1 MKLLVP
7 KPITAAMIASGTTI
21 AEPATGE
28 TLWVSGGNYAI
39 GDKRIRVETHRVY
52 EAVQAS
58 TGRTIAPELDGTY
71 WKDMGPTLRWAP
83 FDQYINTPAT
93 ATATLT
99 YVLKPGFCN
108 CVALYGIDAGT
119 VSVTVKAGT
128 GGSTL
133 YTESRPVSESNATW
147 YGYYFLPWVK
157 RDRMVFSNLP
167 IHPDAE
173 ITITLT
179 AAVGVS
185 VAIGVIVVGDYRPL
199 IGDIASFG
207 GTERG
212 ASAEPVTYSYIKTE
226 DDGTVKIVKRHAATG
241 LRATICLPRENA
253 DAALKTIQSV
263 LDIPCGWVATATKGY
278 DGLNAFG
285 LGSASVRYENDT
297 IARIDLTVKGMI

>member
-1 MKLLVP
+1 
-7 KPITAAMIASGTTI
+7 
-21 AEPATGE
+21 
-28 TLWVSGGNYAI
+28 
-39 GDKRIRVETHRVY
+39 VETHRVY

-93 ATATLT
+93 ATTTLT

-167 IHPDAE
+167 IHHDAE

-212 ASAEPVTYSYIKTE
+212 ASAEPVTYSKFLTTH
-226 DDGTVKIVKRHAATG
+226 DKRS
-241 LRATICLPRENA
+241 
-253 DAALKTIQSV
+253 Q
-263 LDIPCGWVATATKGY
+263 
-278 DGLNAFG
+278 
-285 LGSASVRYENDT
+285 
-297 IARIDLTVKGMI
+297 